1 MCVSTGKFTL
11 DLYPEHAPKSVETF
25 LKLVDQGF
33 YSSDAGFYRNEPNFV
48 LQGGGFLA
56 GKKSPFANV
65 PVEYRYVL
73 CCV

>member
-56 GKKSPFANV
+56 GKKSSFANV